1 MTGANAATAEGGAA
15 KSGTAPLV
23 RPQGLD
29 HANLHV
35 RDVEASMRFY
45 TEVLGLGVR
54 EVMRRDESGR
64 ATFVELG
71 AGDQTVFLMEQ
82 RDYRPPAERSERGL
96 NHICLLVDATDP
108 DRLQAGLRARGV
120 AIRGTRTG
128 RNRRGRPTFSVYVE
142 DPDGHGVELEQAL
155 GE

>member
-1 MTGANAATAEGGAA
+1 MTGTETSTAATAETA
-15 KSGTAPLV
+15 APLV

-35 RDVEASMRFY
+35 SDVEAAVRFY
-45 TEVLGLGVR
+45 TEVLGLAVR
-54 EVMRRDESGR
+54 DVLRRDDTGR

-96 NHICLLVDATDP
+96 NHICLLVD
-108 DRLQAGLRARGV
+108 
-120 AIRGTRTG
+120 
-128 RNRRGRPTFSVYVE
+128 
-142 DPDGHGVELEQAL
+142 
-155 GE
+155 

>member
-1 MTGANAATAEGGAA
+1 MTGTDTATAP
-15 KSGTAPLV
+15 TAEKASPLV

-35 RDVEASMRFY
+35 RDVEAAVRFY

-54 EVMRRDESGR
+54 GVLSRDDGGR
-64 ATFVELG
+64 PTFVELG
-71 AGDQTVFLMEQ
+71 AGDQTVFLMER
-82 RDYRPPAERSERGL
+82 RDYQPPADRAARGL

-108 DRLQAGLRARGV
+108 DQLQADLRARGV
-120 AIRGTRTG
+120 TIRGTRAG
-128 RNRRGRPTFSVYVE
+128 RNRSGQPTFSVYVE

-155 GE
+155 VAR